1 MKFEECQAAYQKKTR
16 MSKKVYNRS
25 QGVFAGGINHNIRF
39 FSPYPFF
46 VQKAVK
52 NSLFDVDGNKYT
64 DYWMGHWTLIL
75 GHSHHAVVSASCKQA
90 KSGILFGTANSISVQ
105 LAERIQQLMPRAE
118 LMRFSSTGSEATMYA
133 VRLARAATRRR
144 VIAKI
149 IGGWHG
155 FNTTLLQTVNY
166 PFEFDE
172 SLGLVQEEEQFIES
186 IPFNDLDRSLKI
198 LESRKDDLAGIIVEP
213 ILGAGGCIP
222 ATRDY
227 LVGLQEFAKRNS
239 SLFILDEIVTG
250 FRISINGAM
259 SIYRLEPDLFT
270 LGKIVGGGMPVGL
283 VCGSKEIMSL
293 VDPVKRDEKYKRCS
307 IGGGTFSA
315 NPATMSAGLATLEY
329 LRKNKQTLYAR
340 LNALGDQAR
349 KRLSRIF
356 NDSKI
361 KVKVTGMGSLFMPH
375 FLGTS
380 NGNRNK
386 VNDALDAATS
396 NRKLL
401 NVYHMSLLAHHDI
414 FFLPGKMGC
423 FSEAHGSKDLDRL
436 ISATESI
443 VESGIFNSQMS
454 LCP

>member
-1 MKFEECQAAYQKKTR
+1 
-16 MSKKVYNRS
+16 
-25 QGVFAGGINHNIRF
+25 
-39 FSPYPFF
+39 
-46 VQKAVK
+46 
-52 NSLFDVDGNKYT
+52 
-64 DYWMGHWTLIL
+64 
-75 GHSHHAVVSASCKQA
+75 
-90 KSGILFGTANSISVQ
+90 
-105 LAERIQQLMPRAE
+105 MPRAE

-144 VIAKI
+144 VIAKV

-172 SLGLVQEEEQFIES
+172 SLGLVQEEEQFVES

-198 LESRKDDLAGIIVEP
+198 LESRKDDLAGIIIEP

-227 LVGLQEFAKRNS
+227 LVGLQEFTKRNS

-250 FRISINGAM
+250 FRISIHGAM

-293 VDPVKRDEKYKRCS
+293 VDPVKRDKKYKRCS

-329 LRKNKQTLYAR
+329 LRKNKQTLYTR
-340 LNALGDQAR
+340 LNALGEQAR
-349 KRLSRIF
+349 KRLSGIF

-361 KVKVTGMGSLFMPH
+361 KVKMTGMGSLFMPH

-380 NGNRNK
+380 KGNR
-386 VNDALDAATS
+386 VDDALDAATS

-401 NVYHMSLLAHHDI
+401 NMYHMSLLAKYNI

-423 FSEAHGSKDLDRL
+423 FSEAHSSKDLERL
-436 ISATESI
+436 ISATES
-443 VESGIFNSQMS
+443 VAESGIFNS
-454 LCP
+454 

>member
-1 MKFEECQAAYQKKTR
+1 MRFEDYHAVYRRKTSL
-16 MSKKVYNRS
+16 SKKLYSRS
-25 QGVFAGGINHNIRF
+25 KQVFAGGINHNIRY
-39 FSPYPFF
+39 FSPYPFYVRRAAKNALYD
-46 VQKAVK
+46 VQ
-52 NSLFDVDGNKYT
+52 GNRFT
-64 DYWMGHWTLIL
+64 DYWMGHWALIL
-75 GHSHHAVVSASCKQA
+75 GHSHPAIVSALCKQV
-90 KSGILFGTANSISVQ
+90 KSGVLFGTANAVSVD
-105 LAERIQQLMPRAE
+105 LAEIIQSLMPRAE

-133 VRLARAATRRR
+133 VRLARAATGRR
-144 VIAKI
+144 VIAKV

-155 FNTTLLQTVNY
+155 FNTTLLQAVNY

-172 SLGLVQEEEQFIES
+172 SLGLVQEEEQFVES

-198 LESRKDDLAGIIVEP
+198 LESRKDDLAGIIIEP

-227 LVGLQEFAKRNS
+227 LVGLQEFTKRNS

-250 FRISINGAM
+250 FRISIHGAM

-293 VDPVKRDEKYKRCS
+293 VDPVKRDKKYKRCS

-329 LRKNKQTLYAR
+329 LRKNKQTLYTR
-340 LNALGDQAR
+340 LNALGEQAR
-349 KRLSRIF
+349 KRLSGIF

-361 KVKVTGMGSLFMPH
+361 KVKMTGMGSLFMPH

-380 NGNRNK
+380 KGNR
-386 VNDALDAATS
+386 VDDALDAATS

-401 NVYHMSLLAHHDI
+401 SMYHMSLLAKYNI

-423 FSEAHGSKDLDRL
+423 FSEAHGSKDLERL
-436 ISATESI
+436 ISATES
-443 VESGIFNSQMS
+443 VAESGIFN
-454 LCP
+454 